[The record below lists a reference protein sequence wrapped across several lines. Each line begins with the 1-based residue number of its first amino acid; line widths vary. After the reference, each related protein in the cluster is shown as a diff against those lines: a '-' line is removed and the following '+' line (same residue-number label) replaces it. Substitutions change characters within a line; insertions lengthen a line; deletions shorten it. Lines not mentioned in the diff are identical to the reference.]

1 METPWV
7 AVYIETPRRL
17 SEKRQKSLDNN
28 VNLAKELGA
37 EVIISQ
43 DIDVVS
49 GLLRTAK
56 ENNITQI
63 LIGKSKLP
71 LIHFLNK
78 HNRIVSRLIKE
89 SGDIDVFV
97 IGSERKEKQKWSDI
111 VYISSQSSLM
121 RYSLALLIIII
132 LSVFLYSIHQS
143 IGYQTVSLIFLLV
156 ITFLP
161 LLNFGPGPIF
171 LAALMSACIW
181 NYYFIPPFFTLRIGK
196 VEDALMFALY
206 FIVASVSGLLISRIS
221 TQRII
226 INEREKRTSA
236 LYSLTQALS
245 SSKSLDDVIGSA
257 IQKLRETFNA
267 EVVFLFS
274 ESENKLK
281 AIPHS
286 LSTFHIDDAEWN
298 IAHWVYANSQKAGR
312 FTNTLP
318 ITQAIYF
325 PLNTKSGKLGVIGVS
340 LPENAA
346 LNFDSESLLNV
357 FLSQISVAIEREYLK
372 EFAKNN
378 LVIAESE
385 KLYKTLFDSISHEI
399 KTPIT
404 TIIGAVSSFK
414 DDKILEN
421 KTVFL
426 NLINET
432 NIAAERLSR
441 LVENLLDITRIESG
455 NIKPNNEW
463 HSIVDLI
470 NSALDKI
477 KSKVGNHTVNFE
489 VHNETGLLQF
499 DYPLLE
505 QAFVNIIHNSL
516 EYTPADSTINVSAK
530 KITGNIIVTISD
542 NGKGFPE
549 NEIKNLFK
557 KFYRVPGTKSGGTG
571 LGLSIA
577 KGFIE
582 AHGGSITATNKKSGG
597 AEFTILIPTN

>member
-1 METPWV
+1 MNNLNNNIGDVTTNNSDMNTIKTRYRNISS
-7 AVYIETPRRL
+7 AF
-17 SEKRQKSLDNN
+17 NN
-28 VNLAKELGA
+28 VLNSA
-37 EVIISQ
+37 
-43 DIDVVS
+43 
-49 GLLRTAK
+49 
-56 ENNITQI
+56 
-63 LIGKSKLP
+63 LIKYFYSSL
-71 LIHFLNK
+71 
-78 HNRIVSRLIKE
+78 IVSIA
-89 SGDIDVFV
+89 GF
-97 IGSERKEKQKWSDI
+97 
-111 VYISSQSSLM
+111 
-121 RYSLALLIIII
+121 I
-132 LSVFLYSIHQS
+132 LFYLHLH
-143 IGYQTVSLIFLLV
+143 IGYQAVSLVFLF
-156 ITFLP
+156 IISFLP
-161 LLNFGPGPIF
+161 LLNFKPGPIF
-171 LAALMSACIW
+171 LAAVMSAFIW
-181 NYYFIPPFFTLRIGK
+181 NFFFIPPFFTLRIGK
-196 VEDALMFALY
+196 VEDALMFGLY
-206 FIVASVSGLLISRIS
+206 FVFASVSGLLVSRIR
-221 TQRII
+221 TQQVL
-226 INEREKRTSA
+226 INQKEKRTAA
-236 LYSLTQALS
+236 LYDLTRELS
-245 SSKSLDDVIGSA
+245 SAKSLDDVTRCSIDHL
-257 IQKLRETFNA
+257 KETFHA
-267 EVVFLFS
+267 DVAIIY
-274 ESENKLK
+274 SENNKVLK
-281 AIPHS
+281 RTIHEYSS
-286 LSTFHIDDAEWN
+286 LELDEAEWN
-298 IAHWVYANSQKAGR
+298 IAQLVFLNSKKAGR
-312 FTNTLP
+312 FAEEVRSVTPTIYYPLITKEGKFGVVGLLFTNSTK
-318 ITQAIYF
+318 
-325 PLNTKSGKLGVIGVS
+325 LNDET
-340 LPENAA
+340 
-346 LNFDSESLLNV
+346 ESLLDTYI
-357 FLSQISVAIEREYLK
+357 SQIIIAVEREYLK
-372 EFAKNN
+372 ELSRTN
-378 LVIAESE
+378 LLISESE

-470 NSALDKI
+470 NSALEKI

-516 EYTPADSTINVSAK
+516 EYTPVNSTIDIIAK

-549 NEIKNLFK
+549 SEIKNLFK